1 MVDFC
6 SNDYLGFSRLLPS
19 KLKSYPFTEDKLG
32 STGSRL
38 ISGNSEFYEKLE
50 RKIASF
56 HNAEAGL
63 IFNSGYDANVGI
75 FSTIPQ
81 KGDTILY
88 DSLIHASIRDG
99 IRLSKATSYSFNHN
113 NLEELKSKLEQ
124 TTGNIFISIES
135 VYSMDGDEADI
146 ENIVKLS
153 RQFNALIIVDEAH
166 STGTIGNKGTGKCC
180 DLGIE
185 DNIFIRVHTFG
196 KAMGCHGAAV
206 LVSNITRDYLINF
219 CRSFIYTTALPFHN
233 LASIDCAYNILSD
246 EPELRLNLNNKINYF
261 KSMLKNNLQ
270 IQRINSNSPI
280 QCIIIK
286 GNENVKRVAGNI
298 QAAGFNVRPIMYPT
312 VPNGEERLRICLHTF
327 NTKEEIKD
335 LTDVIKSNLKN
346 RN

>member
-75 FSTIPQ
+75 FSTIPR

-99 IRLSKATSYSFNHN
+99 IRLSKATSYSFKHN

-146 ENIVKLS
+146 ENIIKLS
-153 RQFNALIIVDEAH
+153 RQFNAHIIVDEAH
-166 STGTIGNKGTGKCC
+166 STGTIGKKGTGKCC
-180 DLGIE
+180 DLGME
-185 DNIFIRVHTFG
+185 DKIFIRVHTFG
-196 KAMGCHGAAV
+196 KALGCHGAAV
-206 LVSNITRDYLINF
+206 LGSNITRDYLINF

-233 LASIDCAYNILSD
+233 LAAIDCAYNILSD
-246 EPELRLNLNNKINYF
+246 EPELKLNLNNKINYF
-261 KSMLKNNLQ
+261 KSKLKNNLQ
-270 IQRINSNSPI
+270 IQTINSNSPI

-286 GNENVKRVAGNI
+286 GNENVKRVAENV

-327 NTKEEIKD
+327 NTKEEIKN
-335 LTDVIKSNLKN
+335 LTDVIKSNLKH